1 MAQQNGIAAVGYAR
15 RSTDMQER
23 SIPDQQTHVER
34 WAAENGCRVLRWC
47 WYVDDA
53 ISGTST
59 KGRDAFESMIREAEN
74 GRDFDAVLCY
84 DMSRFS
90 RGGTNETGYY
100 LHRLTLAGVK
110 AVFTAEG
117 IPEGDEGELLQG
129 VKSWQARQ
137 FSVKLARD
145 VIRGQLSSLKQ
156 NPSAQGGRAPYGYD
170 RRYLAADGTVLRT
183 IRFLPDGRKQEFDAQ
198 GRHVRLIAREE
209 RPGKTKSDVVR
220 FVPGDPAH
228 VAIVRETFGRCI
240 EGYGYW
246 SIASDLNKRGVP
258 GPKGNP
264 WSEMMVKMVLHNPVY
279 RGALAWN
286 RMTVGKISGFDGE
299 GRLRPKK
306 GRIAKANDPSDWI
319 VIEDAHEPLVDT
331 ETFERAQR
339 VLDGRRSQGGLAR
352 PTNRYLLSSLMRC
365 TKCGHTFWGCTGT
378 HHYSKK
384 KTRFYK
390 DGGYQTHGRAVC
402 LHTMIDADAL
412 DAWVLRQLRVVVLGD
427 ADTAERAIDAFVR
440 DAMGGRDDG
449 EDRAGVQKELAA
461 VSKRI
466 KATVGLLGNAELGGM
481 AELEQALVD
490 LQRQRKELEARLA
503 GCDAPASPAP
513 SEKEVRAWAKEKI
526 EALGAA
532 VAGRLP
538 PMELRNVVSGYVDRI
553 EVDPV
558 AKTGTMCLPGDA
570 LACLEADAIRRVK
583 NGSHEEQ
590 QTTAEERLPKKGDA
604 QSKSGLSGH

>member
-1 MAQQNGIAAVGYAR
+1 MSGKTLLPASGYAR

-23 SIPDQQTHVER
+23 SIPDQKAHVER
-34 WAAENGCRVLRWC
+34 WAAEHGYRVLR

-59 KGRDAFESMIREAEN
+59 KGRDAFERMIRDAEN
-74 GRDFDAVLCY
+74 GRDFEAVLCY
-84 DMSRFS
+84 DISRFS
-90 RGGTNETGYY
+90 RGGTNETGYF

-156 NPSAQGGRAPYGYD
+156 NHCAQGGRAPYGYD

-183 IRFLPDGRKQEFDAQ
+183 IRYLPDGRKREFDAQ
-198 GRHVRLIAREE
+198 GRHVRFIAREE

-220 FVPGDPAH
+220 LVPGDPEH
-228 VAIVRETFGRCI
+228 VEIVREMFERCI

-264 WSEMMVKMVLHNPVY
+264 WSETMVKMILRNPVY
-279 RGALAWN
+279 RGALVWN
-286 RMTVGKISGFDGE
+286 RKTVGKISGFDGE
-299 GRLRPKK
+299 GRLRPKN
-306 GRIAKANDPSDWI
+306 GRMTKANDRKDWI
-319 VIEDAHEPLVDT
+319 VIEDAHDPLVDGK
-331 ETFERAQR
+331 TFERAQR
-339 VLDGRRSQGGLAR
+339 VMEGRRTKGGLAR
-352 PTNRYLLSSLMRC
+352 PTNRYLLSGLMRC
-365 TKCGHTFWGCTGT
+365 VKCGHTYWGCTST
-378 HHYSKK
+378 HHYTRK

-412 DAWVLRQLRVVVLGD
+412 DAWVLRRLRVVILGD
-427 ADTAERAIDAFVR
+427 AATVEQAVAAFVR
-440 DAMGGRDDG
+440 AAASGRDDG
-449 EDRAGVQKELAA
+449 EDRARAEKELAA
-461 VSKRI
+461 VNKRV

-481 AELEQALVD
+481 AELEQALVE
-490 LQRQRKELEARLA
+490 LQRQRKELEERLA
-503 GCDAPASPAP
+503 GTEAPAKPAP
-513 SEKEVRAWAKEKI
+513 SEAELRSWAREKL
-526 EALGAA
+526 EELGAA
-532 VAGRLP
+532 VAGRMP
-538 PMELRNVVSGYVDRI
+538 PMELRRVVNCYVERI

-558 AKTGTMCLPGDA
+558 AKKGALYLPADA
-570 LACLEADAIRRVK
+570 LACLEADAIRRVNNASQK
-583 NGSHEEQ
+583 N
-590 QTTAEERLPKKGDA
+590 
-604 QSKSGLSGH
+604 